1 MYIVMQSF
9 PDEKIVFASHS
20 EKEATSYFDLQVQ
33 HGKGWFELWQE
44 NNDGPLRT
52 GGEQFYTLPSLAP
65 EQEYEV

>member
-1 MYIVMQSF
+1 MYIIMRSF
-9 PDEKIVFASHS
+9 PDEKIVFASHC

-52 GGEQFYTLPSLAP
+52 GGKQLHTYPSLAS
-65 EQEYEV
+65 